1 MRFIGH
7 RGASHTLP
15 ENTVRSVRGALQ
27 AGLGFEV
34 DLQLLV
40 DGTVIVLH
48 DDTLERTAVD
58 SAHCG
63 PLLCRPVGGLAL
75 AELQCVRVGDE
86 SHSEPVPL
94 FAQVLE
100 ELKLASVLHGSVHC
114 FAELKSEQSHHGTLL
129 PLPSQIWASGH
140 SAAPSEAQPRPTPQT
155 RRLTHSSPRQQQL
168 LSARPVSRPIN

>member
-1 MRFIGH
+1 MRFLGH

-15 ENTVRSVRGALQ
+15 ENTIHSLRGALH

-63 PLLCRPVGGLAL
+63 PLLRGSVGELTL
-75 AELQCVRVGDE
+75 AEVQCVSVGDD
-86 SHSEPVPL
+86 SHAEPVPL

-100 ELKLASVLHGSVHC
+100 ELKLASAVHDSAHC
-114 FAELKSEQSHHGTLL
+114 FAELKSEEAHHGTPL
-129 PLPSQIWASGH
+129 PLPSQIRAWHTAGQSR
-140 SAAPSEAQPRPTPQT
+140 RP
-155 RRLTHSSPRQQQL
+155 L
-168 LSARPVSRPIN
+168 